1 MVKKIEEKLTKGEQ
15 TKKKIL
21 VEALQLYSEKGVQN
35 TPFQEIADKVGI
47 TQAALYKYFANRD
60 ELLKDAVWLAGV
72 MGREYF
78 QIDPKIEAKMT
89 EKEKFFHYIKVNI
102 DWAQNSKPYNVG
114 LLSLH
119 YFATQIPAIG
129 EVHKEVMNLRMN
141 KIKTLI
147 SNWVKEEDKKIENIN
162 PVIISVHNML
172 LGEMLEAYNLS
183 GNETIK
189 KRADRVFMNIQKML
203 DL

>member
-1 MVKKIEEKLTKGEQ
+1 MAKKIEEKLTKGEQ

-21 VEALQLYSEKGVQN
+21 IEALQLYSEKGVQN

-60 ELLKDAVWLAGV
+60 ELLKEAVWLAGV
-72 MGREYF
+72 IGREYF

-129 EVHKEVMNLRMN
+129 EVHKEVMNLRIN
-141 KIKTLI
+141 KIKNLI
-147 SNWVKEEDKKIENIN
+147 TNWLKEEDKKLENLN
-162 PVIISVHNML
+162 PLIVSVHNML
-172 LGEMLEAYNLS
+172 LGEMLEAYNQS

-189 KRADRVFMNIQKML
+189 KRADRISANIQKML